1 MKVFL
6 SAKLAD
12 VGRAFF
18 TAFMCAAMILTFVV
32 CTGRE
37 RNKRTLGE
45 TVNVSTTATLP
56 LPVIVIDAGHGGAD
70 GGCEGYDGSAE
81 KDCNLSSAKKLRIF
95 FDMAGF
101 DTVMTRETDDDTDGD
116 PSSFSK
122 KKDIL
127 NRAELAESIGN
138 SIMLSIHANLSTSEK
153 DKGFTAFYGVM
164 REGSETV
171 AESITEA
178 CDESGLCTRIRDV
191 KKAPSSVYLQQH
203 VDRVSVLV
211 ECGFLSNHED
221 LALLKDDLYRQ
232 KLMFAV
238 FRGVAA
244 AQKELKVQNTSFG
257 SERPSANILAYCF
270 LSGGSSGK
278 SPL

>member
-1 MKVFL
+1 
-6 SAKLAD
+6 
-12 VGRAFF
+12 
-18 TAFMCAAMILTFVV
+18 
-32 CTGRE
+32 
-37 RNKRTLGE
+37 
-45 TVNVSTTATLP
+45 
-56 LPVIVIDAGHGGAD
+56 
-70 GGCEGYDGSAE
+70 
-81 KDCNLSSAKKLRIF
+81 
-95 FDMAGF
+95 
-101 DTVMTRETDDDTDGD
+101 
-116 PSSFSK
+116 
-122 KKDIL
+122 
-127 NRAELAESIGN
+127 
-138 SIMLSIHANLSTSEK
+138 
-153 DKGFTAFYGVM
+153 M